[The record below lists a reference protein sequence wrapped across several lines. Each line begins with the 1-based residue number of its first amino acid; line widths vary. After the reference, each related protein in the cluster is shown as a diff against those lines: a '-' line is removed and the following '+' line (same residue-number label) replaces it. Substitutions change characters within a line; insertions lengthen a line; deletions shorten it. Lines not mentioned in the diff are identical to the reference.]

1 MTLPKIGKAATNAL
15 ANIGVTELKHVS
27 KIDEDN
33 LQKIHGVGPKAIK
46 ILKTALAEENLNF
59 KVPEPLPFKTP
70 FAVMGS
76 LSCNNAPKREI
87 LRDFVIGVHTN
98 QPTSIRHLHTDDCD
112 FEFFT
117 DVESISSLEIN
128 HLITHGKEGAASGVT
143 SLKSGEKLSY
153 AYIFEFEN
161 SKKEA
166 RIKKVS
172 IYVQADC

>member
-1 MTLPKIGKAATNAL
+1 MTLPKIGKPATNAL

-59 KVPEPLPFKTP
+59 KVLEPLPFRTP

-87 LRDFVIGVHTN
+87 LRDFVIGVHANPVSYTHLTL
-98 QPTSIRHLHTDDCD
+98 PTILL
-112 FEFFT
+112 
-117 DVESISSLEIN
+117 V
-128 HLITHGKEGAASGVT
+128 
-143 SLKSGEKLSY
+143 
-153 AYIFEFEN
+153 
-161 SKKEA
+161 
-166 RIKKVS
+166 
-172 IYVQADC
+172 